1 MRNRTFAT
9 LGLLALLATASA
21 FGQQHRGT
29 FDIPF
34 EFSAGG
40 KSMPAGQ
47 YEVTQ
52 ATGLGSMELT
62 CSACKAG
69 VLSVTHAVGSY
80 DTSISE
86 SRLVFNRYGDRYFL
100 SSVSWPGSGVASTL
114 PKSKIERHFVV
125 EASLAPT
132 SQVVLVARR

>member
-34 EFSAGG
+34 EFSTGG
-40 KSMPAGQ
+40 KVMPAGQ
-47 YEVTQ
+47 YELIQ
-52 ATGLGSMELT
+52 ATGLRSMELT
-62 CSACKAG
+62 CSACPAG
-69 VLSVTHAVGSY
+69 VLFVTHPVGSY
-80 DTSISE
+80 DRRISE
-86 SRLVFNRYGDRYFL
+86 ARLVFNKYGDRYFL
-100 SSVSWPGSGVASTL
+100 SSVSWPPSGVGSAL
-114 PKSKIERHFVV
+114 PTSKTEH
-125 EASLAPT
+125 EAALRAALAPT

>member
-21 FGQQHRGT
+21 FGQQHRGV

-34 EFSAGG
+34 EFSIGG
-40 KSMPAGQ
+40 KVMPAGQ

-52 ATGLGSMELT
+52 PTGLRSMELT

-69 VLSVTHAVGSY
+69 ALFVTHPAGSY
-80 DTSISE
+80 DASINE

-100 SSVSWPGSGVASTL
+100 SSVSWPGSGMASAL
-114 PKSKIERHFVV
+114 PASRIERDLAL
-125 EASLAPT
+125 EASLAPK
-132 SQVVLVARR
+132 SKVVLVARR